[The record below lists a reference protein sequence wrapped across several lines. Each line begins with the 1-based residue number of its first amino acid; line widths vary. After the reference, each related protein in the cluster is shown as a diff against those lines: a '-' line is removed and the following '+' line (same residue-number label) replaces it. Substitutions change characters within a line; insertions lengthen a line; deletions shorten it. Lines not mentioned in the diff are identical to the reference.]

1 MQLFCPVAARGSTK
15 CRTVEHVSASEV
27 WMLCS
32 RAGDVQEEEE
42 DNDVEQEVHTSG
54 KKVGTAHD

>member
-1 MQLFCPVAARGSTK
+1 
-15 CRTVEHVSASEV
+15 
-27 WMLCS
+27 MLCS